1 MIFQWRAHRD
11 SSGKMGSASL
21 IPASWLPSLA
31 SPFKGTVKTLVAKP
45 CVKIQRARPLVSV
58 VNKVASAP
66 VTAPSAGLR
75 FRLDNLGPQPGSR
88 KRAKRKGRGIA
99 AGQGASCGFGM
110 RGQKSRSGPGV
121 RKGFEGG
128 QMPLYRRIPKLK
140 GIAGGMH
147 AGLPKYVHVNL
158 RDIENAKFPEGE
170 EVTLETLKEKG
181 VINPSG
187 RERRLPLKILGEGE
201 LSKKLT
207 IKARAFSTSAKE
219 KLENA
224 GCSLTVLPGRKKWVK
239 PSVAKNLARAEEYFA
254 KKRAAAA
261 TEPASA

>member
-1 MIFQWRAHRD
+1 MA
-11 SSGKMGSASL
+11 ATSL
-21 IPASWLPSLA
+21 IAVSRFPSLA
-31 SPFKGTVKTLVAKP
+31 SPFKGTLKTLGAKP
-45 CVKIQRARPLVSV
+45 CLRIQRARPLVFV
-58 VNKVASAP
+58 VNKVAFVPVSAP
-66 VTAPSAGLR
+66 STSSR

-88 KRAKRKGRGIA
+88 KKGKRKGRGIS

-110 RGQKSRSGPGV
+110 KGQKSRSGPGV

-128 QMPLYRRIPKLK
+128 QTPLYRRIPKLK
-140 GIAGGMH
+140 GIAGGMQK
-147 AGLPKYVHVNL
+147 GLPKYVHVNL
-158 RDIENAKFPEGE
+158 RDIDAKFQEGE
-170 EVTLETLKEKG
+170 EVSLETLKEKR

-187 RERRLPLKILGEGE
+187 RERRLPLKILGDGE

-219 KLENA
+219 KLENV

-261 TEPASA
+261 AAAASEPSTV